1 MTLDLYIAVFMTTL
15 KLICMFLDE
24 VIQNKRARL

>member
-15 KLICMFLDE
+15 QLICMFLDE
-24 VIQNKRARL
+24 EIQNKRARL